1 MLPPPA
7 PPPKPRPAD
16 ASKGVV
22 LKLATTPARALLNKA
37 DEQSCAEPLPV
48 PNEARQLPSAH
59 ISHLPADVRR
69 MAGAGPYGPD
79 LHVGKQRV
87 RSGSGRAVLYCIKS
101 GSGRYGRLGLGCA
114 IRNPKRS
121 AFCSRRDDLSKVR
134 SSHARWER
142 GGMPVCRPM
151 HPQDAHVPKP
161 INAYGHPSRSMCL
174 GQNPVGCIPSC
185 SGPSD
190 GNWQRRKWF
199 AACMGGSSERWHVVP
214 GTWRCYAL
222 TRSPNHRVKVRRLWT
237 CRMGGGQRGHVR
249 TILCNKLG

>member
-1 MLPPPA
+1 MRILIVAGMVLFRLRFPRCQRATHLTSSAPATTCCYPATLWAALFSLSFSPHFQNWSPLAQCFFEHMLPPPA

-114 IRNPKRS
+114 I
-121 AFCSRRDDLSKVR
+121 
-134 SSHARWER
+134 HA
-142 GGMPVCRPM
+142 
-151 HPQDAHVPKP
+151 
-161 INAYGHPSRSMCL
+161 
-174 GQNPVGCIPSC
+174 IPN
-185 SGPSD
+185 GLH
-190 GNWQRRKWF
+190 F
-199 AACMGGSSERWHVVP
+199 AAAATIYPRLG
-214 GTWRCYAL
+214 AL
-222 TRSPNHRVKVRRLWT
+222 TR
-237 CRMGGGQRGHVR
+237 GGREEACLFAGRCTHKTR
-249 TILCNKLG
+249 TFQSQ